1 MQRTACSLTSHVH
14 FHPEIKRTVN
24 SELPDEDKTDGEDQV
39 GELLKTMYGTRDA
52 SAEREGFYSEVV
64 EGAGAKT
71 GLFSPCLFSQEQ
83 TKLKA
88 WAHGDDMCLEGKRGD
103 TRALESKL
111 KKRIFDQ
118 TPNRTWMGQTDDQK
132 ISPLNRLIDLR
143 VGMVNACRY
152 LKRIRDMCRLR
163 HTIWVLFR
171 ISTQDETKSYREH
184 VKYLKRMSWKVCAK

>member
-1 MQRTACSLTSHVH
+1 MHS
-14 FHPEIKRTVN
+14 HPEIKRRVCC
-24 SELPDEDKTDGEDQV
+24 ELPGEDKADGEDQV
-39 GELLKTMYGTRDA
+39 GELLKTMIGTRDA
-52 SAEREGFYSEVV
+52 SVEREGLYSEVV
-64 EGAGAKT
+64 GGAGAKT
-71 GLFSPCLFSQEQ
+71 GLFSPCLFLQEQ
-83 TKLKA
+83 TKMKA
-88 WAHGDDMCLEGKRGD
+88 WVHGDDMCLEGKRGD

-118 TPNRTWMGQTDDQK
+118 TPSRTWMGQTNDK
-132 ISPLNRLIDLR
+132 NISPPKRLIDLR